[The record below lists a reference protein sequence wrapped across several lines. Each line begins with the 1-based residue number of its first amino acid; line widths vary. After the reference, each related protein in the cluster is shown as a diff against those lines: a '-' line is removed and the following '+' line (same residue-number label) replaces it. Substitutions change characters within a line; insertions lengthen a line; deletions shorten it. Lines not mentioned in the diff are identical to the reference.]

1 MNNVLK
7 DARCYL
13 AGPIDK
19 AADFGRGW
27 RIEISEFLNDLG
39 IEIFNPCAKPQH
51 LLNETAES
59 VKYRHKL
66 KSEGKFDEVALLV
79 KEIRHID
86 LRMVDVCDFLIVH
99 LDNDVRTCG
108 TWEELFTANR
118 SKKPIL
124 VHMEQGKENIPDW
137 VLGTIPHE
145 FIFSTWREL
154 KDYLIQINNGCNM
167 LSNDRWLLFYR

>member
-1 MNNVLK
+1 MNTLK
-7 DARCYL
+7 NSRCYL

-19 AADFGRGW
+19 AADYGKGW
-27 RIEISEFLNDLG
+27 RKDVSKFLQEIGVEV
-39 IEIFNPCAKPQH
+39 FNPTAKPTH

-66 KSEGKFDEVALLV
+66 KQQGRFEDVSVMM

-118 SKKPIL
+118 SKKPII
-124 VHMEQGKENIPDW
+124 VHMEQGKENTPDW
-137 VLGTIPHE
+137 LLGTIPHH
-145 FIFSTWREL
+145 FIFSSW
-154 KDYLIQINNGCNM
+154 KDMKEYLHLVNNSVA
-167 LSNDRWLLFYR
+167 LTDDRWLLFYK